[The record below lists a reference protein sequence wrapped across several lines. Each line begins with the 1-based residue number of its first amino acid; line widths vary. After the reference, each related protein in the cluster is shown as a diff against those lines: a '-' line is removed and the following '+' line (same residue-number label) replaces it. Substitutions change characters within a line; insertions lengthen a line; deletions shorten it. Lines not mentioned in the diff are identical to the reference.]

1 MDQSSGSA
9 KLKYALVLS
18 GGGARAAY
26 QVGVLKAVADILPKD
41 IPNPFPIIC
50 GTSAGAINATA
61 LAVYAH
67 HFREAVW
74 RLTHVWHNFRVHE
87 VFRADTWGLVRAG
100 LHWFATLALG
110 GLGKYSPSAL
120 LDRQPLN
127 HLLSRYLEF
136 DRIQHCIDN
145 GLLQAISVSASSY
158 TTGHAI
164 AFFQGAPGLEP
175 WSRMRRMGVATKLNM
190 SHLMASSAIPF
201 VFAPEKVGNEY
212 FGDGSMR
219 QTAPISPALH
229 LGAERLLVVGVKNET
244 NTSDADAINGSPSL
258 AQVAGHVLN
267 SIFLDNVDADL
278 ERLCRINRTL
288 SALPPELRKASNLRV
303 IDVLTISP
311 SRDLDVM
318 AAKHARLM
326 PAPIR
331 FLMRGLGVSSHSGS
345 SLLSYVLF
353 ERAYCRE
360 LINLGYQDAM
370 KKRQQILEFFDDQR
384 PVNRMVGDCV
394 KELQ

>member
-1 MDQSSGSA
+1 MELSHKTG
-9 KLKYALVLS
+9 KIKTALVLS

-41 IPNPFPIIC
+41 ISNPFPIIC

-87 VFRADTWGLVRAG
+87 VFRADTWGLARAG

-110 GLGKYSPSAL
+110 GLGKYNPSAL
-120 LDRQPLN
+120 LDRAPL
-127 HLLSRYLEF
+127 HKLLSHYLDF
-136 DRIQHCIDN
+136 DRIQTSIDA
-145 GLLQAISVSASSY
+145 GLVEALSVSASSY

-164 AFFQGAPGLEP
+164 AFYQGVAKLEP
-175 WSRMRRMGVATKLNM
+175 WSRMRRMGVATQLTM
-190 SHLMASSAIPF
+190 THLMASSAIPF

-229 LGAERLLVVGVKNET
+229 LGAERLFVVGVKNET
-244 NTSDADAINGSPSL
+244 NGNGGDEVPEFPSL
-258 AQVAGHVLN
+258 AQIAGHVLN

-288 SALPPELRKASNLRV
+288 NSLPPDLRKASNLRV
-303 IDVLTISP
+303 IDVLTIAP
-311 SRDLDVM
+311 SRDLDLM
-318 AAKHARLM
+318 AARHVHLM

-331 FLMRGLGVSSHSGS
+331 FLMRGLGVSPHSGS

-370 KKRQQILEFFDDQR
+370 LKREQIVEFFDVRRPADQLT
-384 PVNRMVGDCV
+384 GDCA
-394 KELQ
+394 KQA

>member
-1 MDQSSGSA
+1 MDNE
-9 KLKYALVLS
+9 KKPIKYALVLS

-26 QVGVLKAVADILPKD
+26 QVGVLKAVADLLPKD
-41 IPNPFPIIC
+41 ISNPFPIIC

-87 VFRADTWGLVRAG
+87 VFRADTWGILKAS
-100 LHWFATLALG
+100 LHWFAAMALG
-110 GLGKYSPSAL
+110 GLGKFSPSAL
-120 LDRQPLN
+120 LDRTPLDK
-127 HLLSRYLEF
+127 LLSHYLDFE
-136 DRIQHCIDN
+136 RIQESIDS
-145 GLLQAISVSASSY
+145 GLLHALSVSASSY

-164 AFFQGAPGLEP
+164 AFYQGMPSLEP
-175 WSRMRRMGVATKLNM
+175 WSRMRRMGVSTRLTM
-190 SHLMASSAIPF
+190 THLMASSAIPF
-201 VFAPEKVGNEY
+201 VFKPERVGNEY

-229 LGAERLLVVGVKNET
+229 LGAERLFVVGVKNET
-244 NTSDADAINGSPSL
+244 NGEGDSEALEVPSL
-258 AQVAGHVLN
+258 AQIAGHVLN

-288 SALPPELRKASNLRV
+288 SSMPAELRKASNLRV

-311 SRDLDVM
+311 SRDLDVI
-318 AAKHARLM
+318 ASRHVHLM
-326 PAPIR
+326 PTAIR
-331 FLMRGLGVSSHSGS
+331 FLMRGLGVSGKSGS

-370 KKRQQILEFFDDQR
+370 KKSQQIIEFFEEDR
-384 PVNRMVGDCV
+384 PETQLSGDCA
-394 KELQ
+394 KQ